1 MEHRG
6 MSLKMRYDCFE
17 NIKEDFKIGDIVND
31 HWGQQY
37 LLIDKL
43 EIDDSASFIWQKLN
57 KAKSSDTAK
66 VKAKRKAARR
76 SKVINRKK

>member
-1 MEHRG
+1 
-6 MSLKMRYDCFE
+6 MRYDCFA

-43 EIDDSASFIWQKLN
+43 EIDDSASFIWQKLS
-57 KAKSSDTAK
+57 KAKLPKASTAK